1 MLPYRTLDE
10 FSTPDVVQIIGDR
23 LRMERIDRG
32 LRQAEVAVMFG
43 VVYQTIERWEH
54 NRNPII
60 PTNRAKI
67 LAFFGEK

>member
-1 MLPYRTLDE
+1 LDE

-60 PTNRAKI
+60 PRNRAKI